1 MFSLELLWIISNS
14 NQLNLPDTV
23 FGDIYLL
30 ELSCL
35 ELNLLFNILV
45 HVFSEFFFFF
55 CPNTI
60 NFSPQMLLLYSFS
73 FNFFQNH
80 LN

>member
-14 NQLNLPDTV
+14 NQLHLPDTV

-35 ELNLLFNILV
+35 ELNFLFNILV
-45 HVFSEFFFFF
+45 HVFSEF
-55 CPNTI
+55 
-60 NFSPQMLLLYSFS
+60 
-73 FNFFQNH
+73 
-80 LN
+80 